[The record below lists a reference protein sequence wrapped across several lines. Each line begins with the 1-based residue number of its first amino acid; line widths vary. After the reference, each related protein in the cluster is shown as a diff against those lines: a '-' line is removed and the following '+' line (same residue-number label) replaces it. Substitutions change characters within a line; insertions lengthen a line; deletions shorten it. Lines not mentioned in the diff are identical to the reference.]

1 MFLVGRDE
9 LRVPLNV
16 VGAAAVVPH
25 DPPARRR
32 PPGRRPDQVA
42 PVGPEQQVRAGQQ
55 VEAAPDALT
64 GPGVVEDDQLGHE
77 DGIPPQAEPPGVAD
91 VVGELLQPGR
101 SRPSLERVPA

>member
-25 DPPARRR
+25 DPPARLR

-64 GPGVVEDDQLGHE
+64 GPGVVEDDQLG
-77 DGIPPQAEPPGVAD
+77 GTGAMARIPPPSSSLVASIS
-91 VVGELLQPGR
+91 PTTT
-101 SRPSLERVPA
+101 